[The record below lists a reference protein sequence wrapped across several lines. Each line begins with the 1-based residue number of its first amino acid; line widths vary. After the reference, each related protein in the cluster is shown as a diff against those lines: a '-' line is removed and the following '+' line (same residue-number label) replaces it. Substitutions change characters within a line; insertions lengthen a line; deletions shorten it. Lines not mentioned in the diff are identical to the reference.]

1 MNRGTKVA
9 SPADVMTI
17 YNPDNVQAFTF
28 TLDNSTGT
36 QTKSYRL
43 FDVTG
48 INTAIDGSS
57 RAAADSATAGVTATQ
72 NTTYSYPIVVD
83 EFNYQT
89 SSSNTQ
95 FSQTFQFVRGSI
107 DGQQIKLPLITQ
119 KARRN
124 TQFEDTLLTI
134 KNEVVI
140 DSQTAVDVDVIKSE
154 TVTLT
159 FMILGYL
166 A

>member
-1 MNRGTKVA
+1 MAQGKIS
-9 SPADVMTI
+9 SPADVMQI
-17 YNPDNVQAFTF
+17 YNPDNVQAFTM

-36 QTKSYRL
+36 QTANYRL
-43 FDVTG
+43 FDASG
-48 INTAIDGSS
+48 INEAIDSS
-57 RAAADSATAGVTATQ
+57 GRSGADSASAGVTATQ

-95 FSQTFQFVRGSI
+95 FSQPFKFVRGSI
-107 DGQQIKLPLITQ
+107 DGQQVTLPLITQ

-134 KNEVVI
+134 KNQVVI
-140 DSQTAVDVDVIKSE
+140 DAQTAIDVDVIASE